1 MYPKSA
7 AWMPQISETYFTC
20 HTERM
25 GVAPLAHCV
34 PLRVPCR
41 TPWLWP
47 AHQRVAGNKKL
58 SAGAQRS
65 GPSVC
70 AGIVFFSTLLC
81 WHFQPSVRV
90 NGHPS
95 PMSYPLAMACDRHQQ
110 TTGNNLRRC
119 STLRPVRL
127 RFPELSSH
135 ILLFCF
141 NLPLFQQIVH

>member
-70 AGIVFFSTLLC
+70 AGIVFFNPFVLALSTVGQSEWASISHVVPL
-81 WHFQPSVRV
+81 
-90 NGHPS
+90 GHG
-95 PMSYPLAMACDRHQQ
+95 L
-110 TTGNNLRRC
+110 
-119 STLRPVRL
+119 
-127 RFPELSSH
+127 
-135 ILLFCF
+135 
-141 NLPLFQQIVH
+141 